1 MVAAGVRKHLK
12 ITLMCKIMPGSGS
25 GSSAASAAGAVVA
38 LNNLLGNRFT
48 EKEMIEFA
56 MEGEAFSS

>member
-1 MVAAGVRKHLK
+1 
-12 ITLMCKIMPGSGS
+12 MCKIMPGSGS